1 MKVDL
6 ISNDLDKYFDLSASK
21 SVGEG
26 SYGVVTKCKRKSTN
40 QIVAIK
46 FIKRYNDDKRKN
58 KKGLRIDIYR
68 EIQILSTLYDEEL
81 RYDHTSNRI
90 AKLQSLLIGSMRDSQ
105 FTLGLVFEYYP
116 LCLSA
121 MIRHH
126 RHSREPFE
134 TQFIA
139 RLMFQLCEGISALH
153 SKWILHRDL
162 KPSNVLI
169 SLSRGGCVK
178 LCDFGLSKLFG
189 QRYQS
194 DGVHRQQCDG
204 EIVTLYYRAPEL
216 FLTEAATD
224 ANAFH
229 EQPALDIWSI
239 GCIIAELMKLSPL
252 FKIDI
257 QKFKAN
263 EVRNKEV
270 LRVICFV
277 LGLPGSSGRLGG
289 DEEGYDG
296 EEDLSENRTWDGVEK
311 LCYYNDH
318 IFAWQSKY
326 AWTGCL
332 AHSLRVKGGEEES
345 EEEQREYEMMYRL
358 VKAVLMMDPNKRP
371 TVQQVMAHKFFKLTG
386 KRGDQRDLRLFPD
399 GQCPYKII

>member
-6 ISNDLDKYFDLSASK
+6 IAEDLDKYFDMSASK

-90 AKLQSLLIGSMRDSQ
+90 AKLQSLLIGSMRNNQ

-121 MIRHH
+121 MVRHH
-126 RHSREPFE
+126 RHARQPFAIA
-134 TQFIA
+134 FIA
-139 RLMFQLCEGISALH
+139 RLMFQLCEGISVLH

-194 DGVHRQQCDG
+194 DGVHRQQRDG

-224 ANAFH
+224 ANLFH
-229 EQPALDIWSI
+229 EQPALDVWSI
-239 GCIIAELMKLSPL
+239 GCIVAELIKLGPL

-257 QKFKAN
+257 QKFKAS

-270 LRVICFV
+270 LRMICFV
-277 LGLPGSSGRLGG
+277 LGLPASAGRLAG
-289 DEEGYDG
+289 EEDGYEA
-296 EEDLSENRTWDGVEK
+296 EEDLSDNRTWDGVEK
-311 LCYYNDH
+311 LCYYNDY

-332 AHSLRVKGGEEES
+332 RNAIIQGAEDGEEAEM
-345 EEEQREYEMMYRL
+345 EQLYQL
-358 VKAVLMMDPNKRP
+358 VKAVLMMDPKKRP

-386 KRGDQRDLRLFPD
+386 MRGDQRDLRLFPD
-399 GQCPYKII
+399 GRCPYKII